1 MPRGRRGRRLSEAYQ
16 TPAAIGSPTVRR
28 AVALRPVVP
37 ARWRNVVK
45 KLFALVLLAAAGF
58 AVWRKMESDRAEQAL
73 WAEVTDPVK

>member
-1 MPRGRRGRRLSEAYQ
+1 
-16 TPAAIGSPTVRR
+16 VRR
-28 AVALRPVVP
+28 RVPPRPLVLAL
-37 ARWRNVVK
+37 WRNVVK